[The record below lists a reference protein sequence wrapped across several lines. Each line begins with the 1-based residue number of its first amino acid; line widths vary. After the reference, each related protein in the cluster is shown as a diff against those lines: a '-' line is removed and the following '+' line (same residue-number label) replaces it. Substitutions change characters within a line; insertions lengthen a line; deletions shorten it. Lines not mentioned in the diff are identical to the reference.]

1 MNVGTLAIADGGGM
15 PYATVP
21 WVVVGGMTVGAG
33 SPGGGI
39 PADGVTAGCTADD
52 PDG

>member
-1 MNVGTLAIADGGGM
+1 M
-15 PYATVP
+15 
-21 WVVVGGMTVGAG
+21 VVGGMTVGAE

-39 PADGVTAGCTADD
+39 PAVGMTAGCTADD

>member
-1 MNVGTLAIADGGGM
+1 M
-15 PYATVP
+15 
-21 WVVVGGMTVGAG
+21 VVGGMSVGDE